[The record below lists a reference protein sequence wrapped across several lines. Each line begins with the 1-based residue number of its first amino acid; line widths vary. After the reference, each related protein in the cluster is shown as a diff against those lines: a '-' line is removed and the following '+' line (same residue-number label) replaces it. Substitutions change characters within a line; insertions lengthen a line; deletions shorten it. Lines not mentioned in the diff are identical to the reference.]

1 MRIDIMTL
9 FPEMIEAVLLT
20 SIIGK
25 GVKNGLID
33 IRAHNI
39 RDYTLNKQK
48 QVDDYPY
55 GGGTGMVM
63 QADPLYNC
71 HKAIKEEIGGKALTI
86 LMSPRGRV
94 FKQETAKELLGF
106 ANLILVCGHYEGVDE
121 RFIEECVDREISL
134 GDFVITGG
142 EIAAMAVADAVC
154 RLVPG
159 VLAGES
165 SYTGES
171 HWSGLLE
178 HPQYSRPEIWRERA
192 VPPVLLS
199 GNHAAVATWK
209 REQSLATTQKFR
221 PDLLKKAELSPYDEL
236 FLLRF
241 EDEKNG

>member
-9 FPEMIEAVLLT
+9 FPESIESVLLS
-20 SIIGK
+20 SIIGR

-39 RDYTLNKQK
+39 RDYTLNRQK

-55 GGGTGMVM
+55 GGGTGMIM

-71 HKAIKEEIGGKALTI
+71 HKHIMGEVKSALTI

-94 FKQETAKELLGF
+94 FCQTEAKRLLEHE
-106 ANLILVCGHYEGVDE
+106 NLILVCGHYEGVDE
-121 RFIEECVDREISL
+121 RFVEECVDEEISL

-142 EIAAMAVADAVC
+142 EIAAMAIADAVC

-159 VLAGES
+159 VLADES

-171 HWSGLLE
+171 HWAGLLE
-178 HPQYSRPEIWRERA
+178 HPHYSRPEVWMERP

-199 GNHAAVATWK
+199 GNHANIAKW
-209 REQSLATTQKFR
+209 RHEQSLITTRKHR
-221 PDLLKKAELSPYDEL
+221 PDMLKKAELSPADKL
-236 FLLRF
+236 FLLRLD
-241 EDEKNG
+241 ED